1 MKHTIYFI
9 SLGCDK
15 NLVDSEYMLG
25 ILQQRGY
32 TLVDDETQAEVIVI
46 NTCGFIKDAQEE
58 SVETILEM
66 AKLKDAGTCQALI
79 VTGCLAQRFQDDIV
93 REIPEVDAVIG
104 TGSFS
109 KVADAADEALAGHR
123 SSLFDSPDKERPA
136 DVDRVLT
143 TGGFSS
149 YLKIAD
155 GCDKHC
161 TYCIIPTLRGNYR
174 SYPEDFLLRQAKT
187 LAKQGVKE
195 LNIVAQETTVYGM
208 DLYGR
213 KMLPDLLEKLCA
225 IDGIEWIRVLY
236 CYPEEIT
243 PELIEVIRRQPKI
256 CHYLDM
262 PIQHASDRILRQ
274 MGRKTTGAQIRE
286 TVEALRKAIPD
297 IALRTTLITGF
308 PGETQADHEILLRFV
323 KEMRFDRLG
332 VFTYSPEDG
341 TPAAAMADQI
351 DEDVKEARRDELML
365 AQQQIAFEKADS
377 RVGQVLSVFVEGRVP
392 EDDVYVGRTYMDAP
406 DVDGYIFFEADEEL
420 ISGDI
425 VRVRVTGARDY
436 DLIGDVVNGSE

>member
-225 IDGIEWIRVLY
+225 I
-236 CYPEEIT
+236 EI
-243 PELIEVIRRQPKI
+243 
-256 CHYLDM
+256 
-262 PIQHASDRILRQ
+262 
-274 MGRKTTGAQIRE
+274 GRAH
-286 TVEALRKAIPD
+286 V
-297 IALRTTLITGF
+297 
-308 PGETQADHEILLRFV
+308 
-323 KEMRFDRLG
+323 
-332 VFTYSPEDG
+332 
-341 TPAAAMADQI
+341 
-351 DEDVKEARRDELML
+351 
-365 AQQQIAFEKADS
+365 
-377 RVGQVLSVFVEGRVP
+377 
-392 EDDVYVGRTYMDAP
+392 
-406 DVDGYIFFEADEEL
+406 
-420 ISGDI
+420 
-425 VRVRVTGARDY
+425 
-436 DLIGDVVNGSE
+436 

>member
-1 MKHTIYFI
+1 
-9 SLGCDK
+9 
-15 NLVDSEYMLG
+15 MLHG
-25 ILQQRGY
+25 
-32 TLVDDETQAEVIVI
+32 
-46 NTCGFIKDAQEE
+46 
-58 SVETILEM
+58 
-66 AKLKDAGTCQALI
+66 
-79 VTGCLAQRFQDDIV
+79 LA
-93 REIPEVDAVIG
+93 
-104 TGSFS
+104 
-109 KVADAADEALAGHR
+109 
-123 SSLFDSPDKERPA
+123 
-136 DVDRVLT
+136 
-143 TGGFSS
+143 
-149 YLKIAD
+149 
-155 GCDKHC
+155 
-161 TYCIIPTLRGNYR
+161 
-174 SYPEDFLLRQAKT
+174 
-187 LAKQGVKE
+187 
-195 LNIVAQETTVYGM
+195 
-208 DLYGR
+208 
-213 KMLPDLLEKLCA
+213 A
-225 IDGIEWIRVLY
+225 IDGIRWIRLLY

-243 PELIEVIRRQPKI
+243 DELIDTIAAEPKVL
-256 CHYLDM
+256 HYLDM

>member
-1 MKHTIYFI
+1 MQKTIYFI

-15 NLVDSEYMLG
+15 NLVDSEYMLSAL
-25 ILQQRGY
+25 IKRGY
-32 TLVDDETQAEVIVI
+32 TLVDDETQAQVIVI

-66 AKLKDAGTCQALI
+66 AKLKEAGTCKALI
-79 VTGCLAQRFQDDIV
+79 VTGCLAQRFQDEITK
-93 REIPEVDAVIG
+93 EIPEVDAVIG
-104 TGSFS
+104 TGSFN
-109 KVADAADEALAGHR
+109 KVADAADQALSGR
-123 SSLFDSPDKERPA
+123 KSSLFDPPDEEIPA
-136 DVDRVLT
+136 CIDRILT

-149 YLKIAD
+149 YLKIAE

-174 SYPEDFLLRQAKT
+174 SYPEDFLIRQAQQM
-187 LAKQGVKE
+187 AQQGVRE
-195 LNIVAQETTVYGM
+195 LNIVAQETTVYGV

-213 KMLPDLLEKLCA
+213 KMLPDLLEKLCE
-225 IDGIEWIRVLY
+225 IDGLEWIRILY

-243 PELIEVIRRQPKI
+243 QELIDVIRRQPKI

-262 PIQHASDRILRQ
+262 PIQHASDRILKQ
-274 MGRKTTGAQIRE
+274 MGRRTNEAELRSRIA
-286 TVEALRKAIPD
+286 ALRQAIPD

-308 PGETQADHEILLRFV
+308 PGETQKDHEILLQFV

-341 TPAAAMADQI
+341 TPAALMPDQI
-351 DEDVKEARRDELML
+351 PEEIKEARKEELML
-365 AQQQIAFEKADS
+365 SQQAIAFENAKKKI
-377 RVGQVLSVFVEGRVP
+377 GQEMSVFVEGRIP
-392 EDDVYVGRTYMDAP
+392 EDDVYIGRTYMDAP
-406 DVDGYIFFEADEEL
+406 DVDGCIFFTSDRDL

-425 VRVRVTGARDY
+425 VRVRVTGAKDY
-436 DLIGDVVNGSE
+436 DLTGDVIDGTE